1 MSSVPPLRDD
11 DVALVAAW
19 PARPDTP
26 ARIAEQLSVLIGA
39 VSKLE
44 PAISGWKRPRAKS
57 VAAIGDVD
65 ALADL
70 IERGAV
76 TDSQRPPQHI
86 RAAGYLQ
93 WLEPVGVRGAE
104 LLISAG
110 QVSPTAISSCA
121 LRIRPQLPGLR
132 TAEAAQALIRAAVDA
147 FEPGWATWTVAPFGE
162 ADQLTDDG
170 RALGYLNYGAV
181 DLMHALDPNAA
192 PYGSGA
198 IAALGDDPQIGDPQ
212 VVRRHLRARSAAAR
226 SIAAR
231 STAATSTA
239 PTTAATSTAPT
250 SPDST
255 GASS

>member
-26 ARIAEQLSVLIGA
+26 ALIAEQLSVLIGA

-57 VAAIGDVD
+57 VAAVGDVD

-76 TDSQRPPQHI
+76 KDSQRPPQHI

-110 QVSPTAISSCA
+110 QESSTAVSSCV
-121 LRIRPQLPGLR
+121 LRIRPQLPALR
-132 TAEAAQALIRAAVDA
+132 TAEAAQALVRAAVDA
-147 FEPGWATWTVAPFGE
+147 FEPSWVTWTVAPFGD

-170 RALGYLNYGAV
+170 RALGYLNYAAT
-181 DLMHALDPNAA
+181 DLMRALDPNAA
-192 PYGSGA
+192 PYGAGA
-198 IAALGDDPQIGDPQ
+198 IAVLGDDPLIGDPQ
-212 VVRRHLRARSAAAR
+212 VVLRHVAAR
-226 SIAAR
+226 GSTVTNAPPTR
-231 STAATSTA
+231 SESG
-239 PTTAATSTAPT
+239 
-250 SPDST
+250 D
-255 GASS
+255 ASS